1 MLSPGTERSGTM
13 SSEAEASTHQAPE
26 ELQAKYRAE
35 MTRLREGFA
44 LGSLRGPDFVLARSQ
59 VMDALVRGLWADA
72 VAGAPSL
79 RSGVALVAT
88 GGYGRQELFPC
99 SDVDLLFVHGGNVAE
114 REIKAAI
121 RMLSE
126 RIWDAGARFAPVTRQ
141 LSDCDVVDADNV
153 EFTLALLDQREV
165 AGDAMLAGT
174 LRRKVLPRLIK
185 KDGKVLLK
193 GIGELTRERRAKYGN
208 TIFHLEPNIK
218 ECPGGLRD
226 VHVMGWLKQL
236 EQISGDGTSAI
247 AAEDGEVQ
255 DAVRFLTGLRCFLH
269 LRHERDDNTLD
280 WQAQDQAAEL
290 RIGVPPD
297 DDMPRLQA
305 LDAAYW
311 MRIYFRNARTIERA
325 MDRSIS
331 RAAVASRQG
340 NASAGGLLAKLG
352 RRAASSAWPAGYEVV
367 GGRLGLVASTGEM
380 RRGSDP
386 ETVLALFR
394 EVALTGVL
402 PNAAVEADLLQG
414 LPVLASR
421 LEDGAGLWHRVRE
434 ILLGRYA
441 GTALR
446 VMHAVGLL
454 DLLVPEFHGID
465 SLVIRD
471 AYHRYTVDEHTF
483 VLIDTL
489 HALGEVEGH
498 LADWSKRFSQ
508 VLRELPHK
516 EILYLAALM
525 HDTGKGRSTSDHT
538 IESARLTEGIL
549 ARLELE
555 PYEAQMVLDL
565 VRNHLEMSSALRRDI
580 FDGETIRAFAG
591 KVQTQESL
599 RMLVLFT
606 YADLNAVHPDALT
619 PWKAENLWRL
629 YMATS
634 NYLDHSVDE
643 ERVGALATEL
653 VARITARLPGSTDA
667 VAAFV
672 EGFPERYVR
681 TRSAEQIRSHFE
693 MAQRF
698 REDPVQIGFRYS
710 PTVNELVLVTTDRAL
725 LFANVAGALAA
736 WGMNVVTADA
746 FANRQG
752 TVVDSF
758 HFTDSFRTLEM
769 NESERARFVTSVHDV
784 VTGRLEVEML
794 LRGRRRARRLTLK
807 APAAPTFAVNDE
819 ASSHSTLLE
828 LVADD
833 TPGLLRALSLTLAAH
848 ACNIEVALVDT
859 EGERAIDVFYLTREG
874 RKLTT
879 EESSTLIAALRQAV
893 ATNAGLGAGQ

>member
-1 MLSPGTERSGTM
+1 M
-13 SSEAEASTHQAPE
+13 SKEPEASTHQASAA
-26 ELQAKYRAE
+26 LQVRYRE
-35 MTRLREGFA
+35 QMTRLREGFA
-44 LGSLRGPDFVLARSQ
+44 LGSMDGSELVLARSQ
-59 VMDALVRGLWADA
+59 AMDALISGLWTEAT
-72 VAGAPSL
+72 AGSPSL
-79 RSGVALVAT
+79 QSGVSLMAT
-88 GGYGRQELFPC
+88 GGYGRQELFPF
-99 SDVDLLFVHGGNVAE
+99 SDVDLLFVLGGDVPE

-121 RMLSE
+121 RTLNE
-126 RIWDAGARFAPVTRQ
+126 RIWDAGAQFAPATRR
-141 LSDCDVVDADNV
+141 LSDCESVDPDNV
-153 EFTLALLDQREV
+153 EFSLALLDQREI
-165 AGDAMLAGT
+165 AGDTGLAEK

-185 KDGKVLLK
+185 KDGKLLLK
-193 GIGELTRERRAKYGN
+193 GISELTRERRAKYGN

-226 VHVMGWLKQL
+226 VHVVGWVSQL
-236 EQISGDGTSAI
+236 EQASEGGRRAIS
-247 AAEDGEVQ
+247 AEDGEVR
-255 DAVRFLTGLRCFLH
+255 DAVQFLTGLRCFLH
-269 LRHERDDNTLD
+269 FRHERDDNTLD
-280 WQAQDQAAEL
+280 WQVQDQAAEL

-297 DDMPRLQA
+297 DDLPRTQP

-325 MDRSIS
+325 VDRSLFRVAVSS
-331 RAAVASRQG
+331 RLGAAVG
-340 NASAGGLLAKLG
+340 EGFLAKLG
-352 RRAASSAWPAGYEVV
+352 RRHAATGWPAGYEVV
-367 GGRLGLVASTGEM
+367 GGRLGFAAGSPEIHK
-380 RRGSDP
+380 GSDP

-394 EVALTGVL
+394 EVARTGVL

-414 LPVLASR
+414 LPLLASR
-421 LEDGAGLWHRVRE
+421 LEDGAGLWHRLRDV
-434 ILLGRYA
+434 LLGRYA

-489 HALGEVEGH
+489 HALGEVKGQ

-508 VLRELPHK
+508 VLGELPHK

-538 IESARLTEGIL
+538 IESARLTEGVL
-549 ARLELE
+549 TRLELE

-580 FDGETIRAFAG
+580 FDSETIRTFAG
-591 KVQTQESL
+591 KVQTQEAL

-629 YMATS
+629 YIATS
-634 NYLDHSVDE
+634 NHLDHSVDE
-643 ERVGALATEL
+643 ERVGALAADL
-653 VARITARLPGSTDA
+653 VARITARLPGSREA

-681 TRSAEQIRSHFE
+681 TRSAEQIRSHFD

-698 REDPVQIGFRYS
+698 ADDPVQIEFRYS
-710 PTVNELVLVTTDRAL
+710 PAVNELVLVTSDRAL

-736 WGMNVVTADA
+736 WGMNIVTADA

-758 HFTDSFRTLEM
+758 RFTDSFRTLEM

-784 VTGRLEVEML
+784 VTGRLEVETL
-794 LRGRRRARRLTLK
+794 LRGRRRGRRRTLK
-807 APAAPTFAVNDE
+807 APAEPTFAVNDE

-833 TPGLLRALSLTLAAH
+833 TPGLLRALSLALAAH
-848 ACNIEVALVDT
+848 GCNIEVALVDT
-859 EGERAIDVFYLTREG
+859 EGETAIDVFYLTRAG
-874 RKLTT
+874 RKLMS
-879 EESSTLIAALRQAV
+879 EESSSLIQALRLAV
-893 ATNAGLGAGQ
+893 QTNAG